1 MHNMTCSEINLRKS
15 IHNIEQ
21 SNVSSFTKGCP
32 TFVGFLSLVDETTAT
47 VHKLEFFKMLVMNS
61 ICGILFNPLYMFRV
75 LFFFFFFFLYSI
87 QPSRNSFPSIVVQ
100 SNCRL
105 LLFQVAVVFIFVVVA
120 AYVSRLKLKLN
131 LAQR

>member
-32 TFVGFLSLVDETTAT
+32 TFVGFLSLVDEMTAT

-75 LFFFFFFFLYSI
+75 LFFCFFFFYILFNHRGT
-87 QPSRNSFPSIVVQ
+87 PFH
-100 SNCRL
+100 L
-105 LLFQVAVVFIFVVVA
+105 LLFSQIA
-120 AYVSRLKLKLN
+120 AFYCFRWLLFSSLWWLLPTCLGLN
-131 LAQR
+131 

>member
-32 TFVGFLSLVDETTAT
+32 TFVGFLSLVDEMTAT

-75 LFFFFFFFLYSI
+75 LFFCFFFFIFYSTI
-87 QPSRNSFPSIVVQ
+87 EELLSIYCCSVKLPPSIV
-100 SNCRL
+100 SGGCCFHLCGGCCLR
-105 LLFQVAVVFIFVVVA
+105 
-120 AYVSRLKLKLN
+120 VS
-131 LAQR
+131 A